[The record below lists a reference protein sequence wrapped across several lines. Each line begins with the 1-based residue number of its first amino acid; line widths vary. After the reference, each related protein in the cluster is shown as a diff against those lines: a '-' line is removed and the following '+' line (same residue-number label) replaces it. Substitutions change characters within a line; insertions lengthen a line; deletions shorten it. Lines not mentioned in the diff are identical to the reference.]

1 MLTFSACTHNV
12 NVISSCMKTPAS
24 STYINERVE
33 IAVSSDTCR
42 TIVMEIFILS
52 LLSLSG
58 STGV

>member
-1 MLTFSACTHNV
+1 
-12 NVISSCMKTPAS
+12 MKTPAS

-52 LLSLSG
+52 LLSLQG
-58 STGV
+58 QPECDRAIIHNKNK